1 MWSYWRSILMV
12 LSAEENKG
20 VEDKFFKLTEMEK
33 FLDRADAEDA
43 SLDFE
48 GSDGAL

>member
-1 MWSYWRSILMV
+1 MV

-48 GSDGAL
+48 DSDGAL